1 MADVEAVDDGAAA
14 ARMAGQGAP
23 PAAEPDAPA
32 PKPGEMSLVGHL
44 TELRNRIVK
53 VLVAVALGS
62 VVGAIFWE
70 QIRNILLDPLPTQSV
85 QVLGP
90 GDAFVIALR
99 ISIITGVIL
108 AMPVILWQVWAFVA
122 PGLTDAEKRTVR
134 PWIPL
139 ALVFFAIGVGLAYV
153 ILPFAVGFLLSFT
166 DDRLVG
172 NLAAGP
178 YFDDDVPRLRADH
191 GVPDHPVRP
200 VPRRDRDLRAAGV
213 VTARR
218 DPHHRRVRRRDH
230 AGWRPRE
237 PARPRPHD
245 VRAVRGHDLLHP
257 AIGQV
262 ATAGRCHD
270 ARGRAGP

>member
-14 ARMAGQGAP
+14 ARMAGAGAP

-44 TELRNRIVK
+44 TELRNRIIK
-53 VLVAVALGS
+53 VVVAVALGS

-178 YFDDDVPRLRADH
+178 YFDFVTTMFLAFGLIMEFPIILYGLSRVGIVTSARLASS
-191 GVPDHPVRP
+191 
-200 VPRRDRDLRAAGV
+200 RRVAILIIAVFAAGITPGGDLV
-213 VTARR
+213 SPLALGLTMYGLFEATIFFIRR
-218 DPHHRRVRRRDH
+218 S
-230 AGWRPRE
+230 
-237 PARPRPHD
+237 
-245 VRAVRGHDLLHP
+245 
-257 AIGQV
+257 
-262 ATAGRCHD
+262 GR
-270 ARGRAGP
+270 